1 MDTKNMTSGENIPTE
16 LESNQSP
23 HLSISAHVVV
33 QLGEELVTD
42 IEQAL
47 LELAKNAYDADSAS
61 CEIKVEPDW
70 ELLHTDPAYELL
82 FGKKIGEP
90 QRVGRVRIRDYGS
103 GLSEDAVNQ
112 GWLRISSSLKRVAS
126 NKPKT
131 KTAMGRTP
139 VGDKGL
145 GRLATMKLGHILRM
159 KTTVDGESSWR
170 TVMFSWADFTQD
182 RALGEVPVFVGTDAE
197 EQVDDNGTIIE
208 IVGLHERNKWADSGY
223 VKNHLVP
230 KLSSLVSPFKAF
242 DNFAISLQAGRHS
255 YELHSLDEGVLNLAS
270 AKFVFTWDGQK
281 LIQET
286 WIAPS
291 LFRGLRGEE
300 NAKRFKTMFSGT
312 EKPALIAWLKNDK
325 KLIEQG
331 LSFDVDQPWFCKF
344 SDQLGGRPFPTDR
357 KFTGGVDPGPFDSTL
372 YYFMFHESVKEKL
385 VAAQVSSDALQEM
398 SQVAIY
404 RDGFRVRAHRDWLA
418 LSESMTTGSS
428 FYGLRPAN
436 VLGYFA
442 ISNERNPGLLEKSD
456 REGFVDSPEFRG
468 FMILGLRSRDYAN
481 AVLEAARK
489 AVNGYVRSRE
499 QVEPPVNRTRLVE
512 SLSSS
517 AAISEKNLAQLENE
531 LGYARNALDESLKAA
546 VDAGSVTGLALND
559 VIGKSASNIE
569 VHITNVNRT
578 LKEIGLSV
586 KRQTQA
592 SKQLVELSDDEH
604 EYASR
609 LLDAAAV
616 GLAARSL
623 THELHELLRQL
634 RDGVA
639 IVSLANKRL
648 KINELT
654 TAVRL
659 LNGTTRELGKIIGT
673 IDPMLRG
680 SKMIKENI
688 DLRPFLMEYVAAR
701 EAVAQRVDATIV
713 LHESPGTG
721 DWVVRFSRTRLL
733 QIAEN
738 LFQNSLYWMRQGP
751 LPFPDKRQIDITLTE
766 DGITWADTGPGV
778 RPSLESS
785 IFDPYISDKPK
796 SEGSGLGLHLIS
808 TFLEL
813 ERCSINLGDRR
824 NVLGRRY
831 EFELDLRG
839 ARADNHQQKLDV

>member
-1 MDTKNMTSGENIPTE
+1 MNAKNIHLDDAANS
-16 LESNQSP
+16 ESKQSA

-47 LELAKNAYDADSAS
+47 LELAKNAYDADSES

-70 ELLHTDPAYELL
+70 ELFETDPAYALL
-82 FGKKIGEP
+82 LGKKNGEP
-90 QRVGRVRIRDYGS
+90 VRVGRVRIRDYGS
-103 GLSEDAVNQ
+103 GLSEVAVKQ
-112 GWLRISSSLKRVAS
+112 GWLKISSSLKRVAG
-126 NKPKT
+126 NKPKN

-159 KTTVDGESSWR
+159 KTAVDSESSWR

-182 RALGEVPVFVGTDAE
+182 RTLDEVPVFVGTDTE
-197 EQVDDNGTIIE
+197 EQVDSKGTIIE
-208 IVGLHERNKWADSGY
+208 IVGLHERNKWANSSF
-223 VKNHLVP
+223 VEKHLVP

-242 DNFAISLQAGRHS
+242 DNFAISLNTGRHLH
-255 YELHSLDEGVLNLAS
+255 ELHSLDEGVLNLAS
-270 AKFVFTWDGQK
+270 AKFVFSWDGHK
-281 LIQET
+281 MIQET

-300 NAKRFKTMFSGT
+300 NAERFKTIFSFA

-325 KLIEQG
+325 KLIDRG
-331 LSFDVDQPWFCKF
+331 LSFDVNQPWFCKF
-344 SDQLGGRPFPTDR
+344 SDELGGQPFPSDR
-357 KFTGGVDPGPFDSTL
+357 KFPGGIDPGPFDSTL

-385 VAAQVSSDALQEM
+385 VAAQVSSEALQEM

-418 LSESMTTGSS
+418 LSEGMTSGSS

-442 ISNERNPGLLEKSD
+442 ISNEKNPGLLEKSD

-468 FMILGLRSRDYAN
+468 FMLLGFRARDYAN
-481 AVLEAARK
+481 AVLEVARK
-489 AVNGYVRSRE
+489 AVKGYSKSRD
-499 QVEPPVNRTRLVE
+499 QDGLTVSRTKLVE

-517 AAISEKNLAQLENE
+517 AAKNEKSLAQLENE
-531 LGYARNALDESLKAA
+531 LGYARNALDASLKAA
-546 VDAGSVTGLALND
+546 VGAGSVTGFALDD
-559 VIGKSASNIE
+559 VSGKSASSID
-569 VHITNVNRT
+569 VHIENANKA
-578 LKEIGLSV
+578 LQEIGLTV
-586 KRQTQA
+586 KRQTQV
-592 SKQLVELSDDEH
+592 SMQLAELSEDEH
-604 EYASR
+604 DYASR

-616 GLAARSL
+616 GLAARAL

-634 RDGVA
+634 RDSVS
-639 IVSLANKRL
+639 IVSLLNKRL
-648 KINELT
+648 KNNELT
-654 TAVRL
+654 TAVRQ

-673 IDPMLRG
+673 IDPMLHG
-680 SKMIKENI
+680 SRMIKEKI
-688 DLRPFLMEYVAAR
+688 YLLPFLTDYVAAR
-701 EAVAQRVDATIV
+701 EAVAQRTNATLV
-713 LHESPGTG
+713 LHKSPGAG
-721 DWVVRFSRTRLL
+721 EWIVRFSRTRLL
-733 QIAEN
+733 QIFEN
-738 LFQNSLYWMRQGP
+738 LFQNSLYWLRQGP
-751 LPFPDKRQIDITLTE
+751 LSTPDLRQIDITLTVN
-766 DGITWADTGPGV
+766 GITWADTGPGV
-778 RPSLESS
+778 RPSLETS

-813 ERCSINLGDRR
+813 ERCSIHLGDRK
-824 NVLGRRY
+824 NALGRRY

-839 ARADNHQQKLDV
+839 ARPDHLQQKLEV

>member
-1 MDTKNMTSGENIPTE
+1 MNAKNTSLDDDTANH
-16 LESNQSP
+16 ESKQSP

-70 ELLHTDPAYELL
+70 ELLDADPAYELL
-82 FGKKIGEP
+82 FGKKTGEP
-90 QRVGRVRIRDYGS
+90 QRIGRVRIRDYGS
-103 GLSEDAVNQ
+103 GLTEDAVKQ
-112 GWLRISSSLKRVAS
+112 GWLRISSSLKRVAG
-126 NKPKT
+126 NKPKN

-159 KTTVDGESSWR
+159 KTAVGSESSWR

-182 RALGEVPVFVGTDAE
+182 RTLDEVAVFVGTDTE
-197 EQVDDNGTIIE
+197 EQVDGEGTIIE

-223 VKNHLVP
+223 VEKHLVP

-242 DNFAISLQAGRHS
+242 DNFAISLNAGRHS

-270 AKFVFTWDGQK
+270 AKFVFSWDGRK

-286 WIAPS
+286 WLAPS

-300 NAKRFKTMFSGT
+300 NAKRFKAMFSGA
-312 EKPALIAWLKNDK
+312 EKSALIAWLQNDR
-325 KLIEQG
+325 KLKEQG
-331 LSFDVDQPWFCKF
+331 LSFDVEPPWFCKF
-344 SDQLGGRPFPTDR
+344 SDELGGQPFPTDR
-357 KFTGGVDPGPFDSTL
+357 KFAGGMDPGPFDSTL

-385 VAAQVSSDALQEM
+385 VAAQVSSEALQEM
-398 SQVAIY
+398 SQVSIY

-418 LSESMTTGSS
+418 LSEGMTSGSS

-468 FMILGLRSRDYAN
+468 FMILGLRARDYAN

-489 AVNGYVRSRE
+489 AVNGYTKSRDHE
-499 QVEPPVNRTRLVE
+499 EPPVNRTKLVE

-517 AAISEKNLAQLENE
+517 AEMNERKLAQLENE
-531 LGYARNALDESLKAA
+531 LGYARKALDESLKAA
-546 VDAGSVTGLALND
+546 ADAGSATGLTLDN
-559 VIGKSASNIE
+559 VISKSAANIDT
-569 VHITNVNRT
+569 HITNVNRT
-578 LKEIGLSV
+578 LHEIGLTV

-592 SKQLVELSDDEH
+592 SMHLAELSEDDH
-604 EYASR
+604 DYASR

-639 IVSLANKRL
+639 IVSLVNKRL
-648 KINELT
+648 KNNELT

-673 IDPMLRG
+673 IDPMLHG
-680 SKMIKENI
+680 SRMIKENI
-688 DLRPFLMEYVAAR
+688 NLGPFLTDYVAAR
-701 EAVAQRVDATIV
+701 EAVAQRTNSTLV
-713 LHESPGTG
+713 LHQSPAAGE
-721 DWVVRFSRTRLL
+721 WIVRFSRTRLL
-733 QIAEN
+733 QIVEN
-738 LFQNSLYWMRQGP
+738 LFQNSLYWLRQGP
-751 LPFPDKRQIDITLTE
+751 LPIPDQRRIDIMLTE
-766 DGITWADTGPGV
+766 NGITWADTGPGV

-785 IFDPYISDKPK
+785 IFDPHISDKPK

-813 ERCSINLGDRR
+813 ERCSIQLGDRK
-824 NVLGRRY
+824 NALGRRY

-839 ARADNHQQKLDV
+839 ARPDLHQQKLDV